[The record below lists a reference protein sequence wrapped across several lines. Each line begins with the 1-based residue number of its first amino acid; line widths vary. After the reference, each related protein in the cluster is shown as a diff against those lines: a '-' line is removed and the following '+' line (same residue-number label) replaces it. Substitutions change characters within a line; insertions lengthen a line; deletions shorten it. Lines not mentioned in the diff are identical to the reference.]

1 MEIYVDDNKIDYQP
15 TFPLTWGNLSRE
27 LQQNADYI
35 KKNHVIVRIVADG
48 EESLRVITEQ
58 SESEKMVP
66 ENIKTLQIFT
76 KDSLSITREGFSRVL
91 AIIEGI
97 KSEISGAAVLYR
109 EGNVKDASSKIVNV
123 MEAFKP
129 MINFIQ
135 SVGMSFLLNFDEI
148 YLQPGLSIREK
159 MDSFVKTFEVLVAA
173 QVKRDYVEIAN
184 YLDHQLSRDMLEW
197 TKVVNQLLKEVEA
210 TFSSTS

>member
-1 MEIYVDDNKIDYQP
+1 MEIYVNDNKIDYQP
-15 TFPLTWGNLSRE
+15 TFPLTWGNLSGE

-35 KKNHVIVRIVADG
+35 KKNHVIVRVVADG
-48 EESLRVITEQ
+48 EESLQVITEP

-66 ENIKTLQIFT
+66 ENIKTLQLFT
-76 KDSLSITREGFSRVL
+76 KDSLSITREGFARVL

-97 KSEISGAAVLYR
+97 KSEISGAAALYR
-109 EGNVKDASSKIVNV
+109 EGNIKEASSKIVTV

-159 MDSFVKTFEVLVAA
+159 MDSFVKTFEDLVAA
-173 QVKRDYVEIAN
+173 QVKRDYPEIAN
-184 YLDHQLSRDMLEW
+184 YLDHQLNKDMLEW
-197 TKVVNQLLKEVEA
+197 TRVVNLLLKEVET
-210 TFSSTS
+210 TFSSDS